1 MSELHPVIYDLVPS
15 VARTIHRRY
24 KTHVEFDDIKQELM
38 AWAMTRVVDHT
49 EDLMEPIEERR
60 RHNEQR
66 IAWQMR
72 RVAERYARKE
82 KASKSG
88 YQTNDEAYYE
98 SATLGQLLPFVI
110 ASIIDGTVLEQ
121 AQEMINDGQP
131 KGSSSP
137 AEGGNLTIMMLE
149 IDSGYWKLNKEDR
162 NIISLRFAENLDFGE
177 IANILELGTDS
188 AARMRLKRAI
198 TRLINKIGGYKP
210 YRDVDTTSEEPE
222 EEHQPPVE

>member
-1 MSELHPVIYDLVPS
+1 
-15 VARTIHRRY
+15 
-24 KTHVEFDDIKQELM
+24 M

-110 ASIIDGTVLEQ
+110 ASVIDGTVLEQ

-137 AEGGNLTIMMLE
+137 AEGGNLLANLIDIKNGYLKLKQEDQTILRMRHHESFTLQQIAQVLE
-149 IDSGYWKLNKEDR
+149 CATSTADR
-162 NIISLRFAENLDFGE
+162 RCDKSLRRLQDNL
-177 IANILELGTDS
+177 
-188 AARMRLKRAI
+188 
-198 TRLINKIGGYKP
+198 GGISP
-210 YRDVDTTSEEPE
+210 W
-222 EEHQPPVE
+222 Q

>member
-1 MSELHPVIYDLVPS
+1 MSELHPVTYDLVPS

-110 ASIIDGTVLEQ
+110 ASVIDGTVLEQ

-137 AEGGNLTIMMLE
+137 A
-149 IDSGYWKLNKEDR
+149 
-162 NIISLRFAENLDFGE
+162 
-177 IANILELGTDS
+177 GTW
-188 AARMRLKRAI
+188 
-198 TRLINKIGGYKP
+198 
-210 YRDVDTTSEEPE
+210 
-222 EEHQPPVE
+222 PPPNRR

>member
-1 MSELHPVIYDLVPS
+1 MTELHPVIYDLVPS
-15 VARTIHRRY
+15 VANTIYRRY
-24 KTHVEFDDIKQELM
+24 KAHVEKDDIKQELM
-38 AWAMTRVVDHT
+38 AWAMTRAADHT

-121 AQEMINDGQP
+121 AQEMIRDGQP

-137 AEGGNLTIMMLE
+137 AEGGNLLANLIDIKRGFLKLDQDDQMVLRLRHHENFTLQQIGQVLE
-149 IDSGYWKLNKEDR
+149 CAISTADR
-162 NIISLRFAENLDFGE
+162 RCAQSLRRLQDNL
-177 IANILELGTDS
+177 
-188 AARMRLKRAI
+188 
-198 TRLINKIGGYKP
+198 GGISP
-210 YRDVDTTSEEPE
+210 W
-222 EEHQPPVE
+222 Q

>member
-1 MSELHPVIYDLVPS
+1 MAYGLKCRTMTELHPVIYDLVPS
-15 VARTIHRRY
+15 VANTIYRRY
-24 KTHVEFDDIKQELM
+24 KAHVEKDDIKQELM
-38 AWAMTRVVDHT
+38 AWAMTRAADHT

-72 RVAERYARKE
+72 RVAERYARRE

-121 AQEMINDGQP
+121 AQEMIRDGQP

-137 AEGGNLTIMMLE
+137 AEGGNLLANLIDIKRGFLKLDQDDQMVLRLRHHENFTLQQIAQVLE
-149 IDSGYWKLNKEDR
+149 CAISTADR
-162 NIISLRFAENLDFGE
+162 RCAQSLRRLQDNL
-177 IANILELGTDS
+177 
-188 AARMRLKRAI
+188 
-198 TRLINKIGGYKP
+198 GGISP
-210 YRDVDTTSEEPE
+210 W
-222 EEHQPPVE
+222 Q